1 MLKSEM
7 HFSNF
12 RAQRPLWGV
21 GVEGGSKD
29 SLCGYLFFFSPLL
42 FHLLQQLKI
51 LVTQQLLGIEFLPK
65 SVG

>member
-1 MLKSEM
+1 M
-7 HFSNF
+7 
-12 RAQRPLWGV
+12 V
-21 GVEGGSKD
+21 GWALRVGAKTH
-29 SLCGYLFFFSPLL
+29 CVVIFFFPPLL